1 VAVKI
6 QVEVLWVVTPFGVVV
21 GHQPSEE
28 LSASIF
34 RVKMDAAWSSE
45 RWYPTA
51 ILHGVT
57 IQKTLTCISTAVK
70 TSNLASVNTLFVDDT
85 SCNNC

>member
-51 ILHGVT
+51 ILNSVT
-57 IQKTLTCISTAVK
+57 TRNTSTSK
-70 TSNLASVNTLFVDDT
+70 QSVSRVRGDFWNIRDYDV
-85 SCNNC
+85 